1 MAEQNTLPPKFI
13 KRTYIRIRAEQLRK
27 AKQPPNYLEAER
39 EFERFLNDGIV
50 VEVGAIGIANHVFMY
65 SMKKN

>member
-1 MAEQNTLPPKFI
+1 MAEQNTLPPKFV
-13 KRTYIRIRAEQLRK
+13 KRTYIRVRAEQLRK

-39 EFERFLNDGIV
+39 EFERFLKAGVV
-50 VEVGAIGIANHVFMY
+50 VEVAAIGIANQVFMY

>member
-1 MAEQNTLPPKFI
+1 MAEQNTLPDRFV

-27 AKQPPNYLEAER
+27 AKEPPNYLEAER
-39 EFERFLNDGIV
+39 EFERLLKVGTV
-50 VEVGAIGIANHVFMY
+50 VEVGAIGIANEVLMY

>member
-1 MAEQNTLPPKFI
+1 MAEQNTLPHNFV

-39 EFERFLNDGIV
+39 EFERFLKAGIV
-50 VEVGAIGIANHVFMY
+50 VKVGAIGIANQVFMY

>member
-1 MAEQNTLPPKFI
+1 MAEQNTLPPKFV

-39 EFERFLNDGIV
+39 EFERFLKTGLV
-50 VEVGAIGIANHVFMY
+50 VKVGAIGIANQVFMY

>member
-1 MAEQNTLPPKFI
+1 MAEQNTLPPKFV

-39 EFERFLNDGIV
+39 EFERFLKNGIV
-50 VEVGAIGIANHVFMY
+50 VKVGAIGIANQVFMY
-65 SMKKN
+65 AMKKN

>member
-1 MAEQNTLPPKFI
+1 MAEQNTLPPKFV

-27 AKQPPNYLEAER
+27 AKQTPNYLEAER
-39 EFERFLNDGIV
+39 EFERFLKAGIV
-50 VEVGAIGIANHVFMY
+50 VKVGAIGIANQVFMY

>member
-1 MAEQNTLPPKFI
+1 MAEQNTLPPKFV

-39 EFERFLNDGIV
+39 EFERFLQAGIV
-50 VEVGAIGIANHVFMY
+50 VKVGAIGLANQVFMY

>member
-1 MAEQNTLPPKFI
+1 MAEQSTFPHRFV

-27 AKQPPNYLEAER
+27 AKEPPNYLEAER
-39 EFERFLNDGIV
+39 EFERLLKAGKV
-50 VEVGAIGIANHVFMY
+50 VKVGAIGIANEVLMY

>member
-1 MAEQNTLPPKFI
+1 MAEQNTSPHRFV

-27 AKQPPNYLEAER
+27 AKEPPNYKEAER
-39 EFERFLNDGIV
+39 EFERFLKAEKV
-50 VEVGAIGIANHVFMY
+50 VKIGAIGIANEVLMY

>member
-1 MAEQNTLPPKFI
+1 MAEQNTLPLKFV

-39 EFERFLNDGIV
+39 EFERFLNAGIV
-50 VEVGAIGIANHVFMY
+50 VKVGAIGIANQVFMY
-65 SMKKN
+65 AMKKN

>member
-1 MAEQNTLPPKFI
+1 MAEQNTLPPKFV

-27 AKQPPNYLEAER
+27 AKDPPNYKEAER
-39 EFERFLNDGIV
+39 EFERLLKAGKV
-50 VEVGAIGIANHVFMY
+50 VEVGTIGIANEVLMY

>member
-1 MAEQNTLPPKFI
+1 MAEQNTFPDRFV

-27 AKQPPNYLEAER
+27 AKEPPNYLEAGR
-39 EFERFLNDGIV
+39 EFERLLKAGKV
-50 VEVGAIGIANHVFMY
+50 VEVGAIGIANQVLMY